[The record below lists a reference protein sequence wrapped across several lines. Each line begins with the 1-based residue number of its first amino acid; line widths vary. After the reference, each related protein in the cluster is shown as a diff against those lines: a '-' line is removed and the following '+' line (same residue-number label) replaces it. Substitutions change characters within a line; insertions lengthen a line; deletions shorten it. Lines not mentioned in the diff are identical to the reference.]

1 MQRDL
6 LTPLSLPRDAKLGEK
21 HIFLAFIW
29 GINTIGKNIS
39 EAEMQNP
46 TNWLNQYLLLIDI
59 INVWCAKVE
68 NSSKL
73 ISCYLRI
80 ELNWAHC
87 ERRIKKVNQ

>member
-6 LTPLSLPRDAKLGEK
+6 LTPLSLQRDAKLGEK
-21 HIFLAFIW
+21 HIFLAFNW

-80 ELNWAHC
+80 ELSSL
-87 ERRIKKVNQ
+87 RKKN